1 MAQLSDKILE
11 KVIMQPSIFN
21 KEEFTVVKLDTGE
34 TLGTVT
40 VSKAGHLAHSAL
52 ANNKVSFGSMKFA
65 VYFLLNSKKEKS
77 KVIKM
82 IPGQKMLIDL
92 LS

>member
-1 MAQLSDKILE
+1 MARLSEKIMEQVLT
-11 KVIMQPSIFN
+11 QPSIFN
-21 KEEFTVVKLDTGE
+21 ENELSVVNKETGE

-40 VSKAGHLAHSAL
+40 VSKAGFLAHSAL
-52 ANNKVSFGSMKFA
+52 TKNKVSFGSMKFA

-77 KVIKM
+77 KVVKM
-82 IPGQKMLIDL
+82 IPGQKMLIEL